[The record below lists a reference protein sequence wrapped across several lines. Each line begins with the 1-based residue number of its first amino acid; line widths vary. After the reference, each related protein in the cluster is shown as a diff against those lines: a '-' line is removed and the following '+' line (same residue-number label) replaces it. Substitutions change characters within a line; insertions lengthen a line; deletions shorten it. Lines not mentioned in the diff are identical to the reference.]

1 MNSFIL
7 ALIGGGLVGLASS
20 LLLYSHGKVAGI
32 SGILGGFL
40 VGGSEDKPWRLSF
53 LIGLIMAGMIYVFID
68 SSAFINAQIQAPW
81 ITILAGLLVG
91 FGTQLGNGCT
101 SGHGICGLARGSKR
115 SFTATMT
122 FILTGMIAAFI
133 IQHLIK

>member
-1 MNSFIL
+1 MHSFIL

-20 LLLYSHGKVAGI
+20 LFLYSHGKVAGI

-53 LIGLIMAGMIYVFID
+53 LIGLIMAGTIYVFID
-68 SSAFINAQIQAPW
+68 SSAFINTQIQAPW

-122 FILTGMIAAFI
+122 FMLTGMIAAFI

>member
-1 MNSFIL
+1 MNTLIL

-20 LLLYSHGKVAGI
+20 ILLYSHGKVAGI

-40 VGGSEDKPWRLSF
+40 VGNAEDKPWRLSF
-53 LIGLIMAGMIYVFID
+53 LIGLFMAGFIYALID
-68 SSAFINAQIQAPW
+68 VSAFMNTEIQPIW
-81 ITILAGLLVG
+81 ITIPAGLLVG

-115 SFTATMT
+115 SFSATMM
-122 FILTGMIAAFI
+122 FMVTGMVAAFI
-133 IQHLIK
+133 VQHFIK

>member
-122 FILTGMIAAFI
+122 FMLTGMIAAFI
-133 IQHLIK
+133 IQHFIK

>member
-1 MNSFIL
+1 MHSFIL

-40 VGGSEDKPWRLSF
+40 VGSSEDKSWRLSF

-68 SSAFINAQIQAPW
+68 SSAFINTQIQAPW

-122 FILTGMIAAFI
+122 FMLTGMIAAFI

>member
-1 MNSFIL
+1 MHSFIL

-53 LIGLIMAGMIYVFID
+53 LIGLIMAGMLYVFID
-68 SSAFINAQIQAPW
+68 SSAFINTQIQAPW

>member
-1 MNSFIL
+1 MHSFIL
-7 ALIGGGLVGLASS
+7 ALIGGGLIGLASS
-20 LLLYSHGKVAGI
+20 LLLYTHGKVAGV
-32 SGILGGFL
+32 SGILGSFL
-40 VGGSEDKPWRLSF
+40 VGQSEDKPWRLSF

-68 SSAFINAQIQAPW
+68 SSAFINTQIQSTW

-122 FILTGMIAAFI
+122 FMLTGMIAAFI

>member
-1 MNSFIL
+1 MNTFIL

-20 LLLYSHGKVAGI
+20 ILLYSHGKVAGI

-40 VGGSEDKPWRLSF
+40 VGSTEDKPWRLSF
-53 LIGLIMAGMIYVFID
+53 LIGLLMAGFVYAFID
-68 SSAFINAQIQAPW
+68 TSAFSNTQIQPIW

-115 SFTATMT
+115 SFAATMM
-122 FILTGMIAAFI
+122 FMVTGMIAAFI
-133 IQHLIK
+133 VQHLIK